1 MDIKISKNKE
11 QQRTRDAIMREKLQN
26 LSKEQL
32 SLFDIEYLRYIFLI
46 ISYVCNSFQ

>member
-1 MDIKISKNKE
+1 MDIKISKSEE

-32 SLFDIEYLRYIFLI
+32 SLFDIYCRDNMRVLR
-46 ISYVCNSFQ
+46 